1 MTTAQWLYHYLEIC
15 HHQKR
20 DFKLEIEKIR
30 AGSSDIRRN
39 LKYLMLV
46 TEPERGKKAVEAIEE
61 EEANRYNNENNE
73 NNESTNNKKS
83 LNNEDQEL
91 WDWMQTTPETKAL
104 PKQVT
109 DQIND
114 RRFIVEAK
122 SLSDIQEDLGLIGM
136 NEKATK
142 QDEGEMK
149 CDEDIQI
156 CDEKP
161 TRQPMRIQSIG
172 NINEEEIPLGFELE

>member
-1 MTTAQWLYHYLEIC
+1 MTTAQWLFHYLEIC

-20 DFKLEIEKIR
+20 DFKLEIEKFR

-46 TEPERGKKAVEAIEE
+46 TEPNRGKEAVKAIEE
-61 EEANRYNNENNE
+61 EEAARYRAENGEVNTKE
-73 NNESTNNKKS
+73 EKKGLS
-83 LNNEDQEL
+83 NEDQEL

-114 RRFIVEAK
+114 RKFVVEAK
-122 SLSDIQEDLGLIGM
+122 SLADVAEDLGLIGI
-136 NEKATK
+136 NEETSKP
-142 QDEGEMK
+142 DEIVTEPNQNT
-149 CDEDIQI
+149 EIYNEEPPREPI
-156 CDEKP
+156 
-161 TRQPMRIQSIG
+161 RIQSIG